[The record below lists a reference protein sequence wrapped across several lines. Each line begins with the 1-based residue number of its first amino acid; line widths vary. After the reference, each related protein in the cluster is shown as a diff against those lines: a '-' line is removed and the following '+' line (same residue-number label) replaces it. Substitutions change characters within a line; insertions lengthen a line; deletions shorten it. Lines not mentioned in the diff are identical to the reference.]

1 MTTFESL
8 AAARSAAEVE
18 SQRKSE
24 LLSHASH
31 EIRNELSGI
40 IGMAQI
46 VLDTKLDPEQR
57 EYVDLIAQSGAALLT
72 FANDLLDVG
81 KLEADRLQIEAVPF
95 SLLDTLE
102 DTVATFR
109 ASGLARNLTVTL
121 EVEPGVPDQVVGD
134 PGRLRQVVSN
144 LLNNALKFTD
154 AGAIT
159 VWASAHRT
167 EATGVWTLEV
177 EVRDTGIGIAPED
190 LSSIFEAFVQADD
203 SASRARGGT
212 GLGLSIS
219 RRLVRLMGGDMTVR
233 SELGRGSTFGFTVR
247 LAEQEAPPGTAA
259 NLDVSPLT
267 GVPVL
272 IAGATPPGVAHELE
286 STGLVVHR
294 ADDPTFAVERLLD
307 AQAADAPYAL
317 VVVSATTDAMDHARS
332 IRGHASLDGVHVVVV
347 TVSGQRGDAADCRH
361 LNIGGYL
368 TLPYVTDDVVTV
380 IEEVLAGPAP
390 HDLTTLVT
398 KHWLRERRRRL
409 SVLVADHSPS
419 NRMIAQR
426 LLERRGHIVR
436 TVADPE
442 AAVAAAGAHRF
453 DVVLLDVHMKDA
465 ERDAILP
472 ALLES
477 HGEAVPII
485 AMVTSDRVGEEACL
499 RAAGYSAVVAK
510 PIAIPDLVGSI
521 EESVAST

>member
-1 MTTFESL
+1 MTTLESL
-8 AAARSAAEVE
+8 AAARSAAEIE

-40 IGMAQI
+40 IGMAQV

-109 ASGLARNLTVTL
+109 ASGLARNLAVTL
-121 EVEPGVPDQVVGD
+121 EVEPSVPDQVVGD

-177 EVRDTGIGIAPED
+177 EVRDTGIGIAAED
-190 LSSIFEAFVQADD
+190 LSNIFEAFVQADD

-247 LAEQEAPPGTAA
+247 LAEQEAPRSSA

-267 GVPVL
+267 GIPVL
-272 IAGATPPGVAHELE
+272 IAGPIPAGVADDLE
-286 STGLVVHR
+286 ATGLVVHR
-294 ADDPTFAVERLLD
+294 ADDPTFAVARLLD

-317 VVVSATTDAMDHARS
+317 AVVSATTDVMDHARS
-332 IRGHASLDGVHVVVV
+332 IRRHPSLDGVHVVVV
-347 TVSGQRGDAADCRH
+347 TVSGQRGDAADCRQ

-368 TLPYVTDDVVTV
+368 TLPYVADDVVTV
-380 IEEVLAGPAP
+380 IEEVLAGPPP

-436 TVADPE
+436 TVADSA

-453 DVVLLDVHMKDA
+453 DVVLLDVHMKDS